1 MRAAGLMIVLYLCGI
16 VSCAEAKDD
25 NHGLCVSFGEEFTIK
40 ESQTA
45 FFTGSRVA
53 LKATGFSKG
62 VCAIPGFNCGIG
74 WKPPMVR
81 YELLIDGRVIDQ
93 DFTKPT
99 KRSKEEI
106 FDVVVKESDY
116 KTYAVLSV
124 NPLYDE
130 CETRGTYCWEEL
142 AWKTKDES
150 HCNNINDPTIE
161 QRCVENIVNAIK
173 GDSRE

>member
-1 MRAAGLMIVLYLCGI
+1 MRAAGFLIVLYVCGI
-16 VSCAEAKDD
+16 ATYAVAKDD
-25 NHGLCVSFGEEFTIK
+25 SHSLRVSFGEEFTIK

-45 FFTGSRVA
+45 FFTRSHVA
-53 LKATGFSKG
+53 LKVTGFSKG
-62 VCAIPGFNCGIG
+62 VCAIPGFNCGSG

-81 YELLIDGRVIDQ
+81 YELLIDGRAIDQ

-99 KRSKEEI
+99 KRNKEEI
-106 FDVVVKESDY
+106 LDVVVKESDY

-124 NPLYDE
+124 KPLYDE

-150 HCNNINDPTIE
+150 YCNNINDTSIQ
-161 QRCVENIVNAIK
+161 QRCLENIVNAR
-173 GDSRE
+173 GR